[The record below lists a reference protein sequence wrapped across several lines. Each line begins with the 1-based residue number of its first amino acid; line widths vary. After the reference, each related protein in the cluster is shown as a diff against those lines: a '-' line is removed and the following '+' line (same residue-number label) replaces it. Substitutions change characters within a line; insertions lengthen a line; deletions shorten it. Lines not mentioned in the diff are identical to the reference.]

1 MNGVQ
6 MPLQK
11 LNSETGTGK
20 APTYG
25 YEGLKTILI
34 HIERIYT
41 TPQKHQLKSRRQ

>member
-11 LNSETGTGK
+11 LNSETGTGN

-25 YEGLKTILI
+25 YEGLKSA
-34 HIERIYT
+34 
-41 TPQKHQLKSRRQ
+41 LKSLKSINSEKETQI